1 MNAEKSALADVLGT
15 DASTASYE
23 ELLSTE
29 MIVVAGSD
37 IMINNTVLGIKIR
50 QAALNGAKL
59 VVINDRHTLLDEIA
73 TVSVHADS
81 TDILLQIEK
90 AVAQNSKAVTD
101 EHKAALAGFEVSADA
116 QKIADMYTAAK
127 TAMIVYNQGELS
139 YDGALSLVNTAV
151 MAGHVNRPRT
161 GIIQMKKN
169 ANSQGLVDLGICTD
183 KAELLEK
190 IENGT
195 VKGIMS
201 FGENICD
208 IDLSKL
214 EFVVVQDVN
223 MSDMAKMADVVL
235 PGASFAESE
244 GSYTNSERRIQK
256 SRKFL

>member
-1 MNAEKSALADVLGT
+1 MNADRSALADVLGT

-127 TAMIVYNQGELS
+127 TA
-139 YDGALSLVNTAV
+139 
-151 MAGHVNRPRT
+151 
-161 GIIQMKKN
+161 
-169 ANSQGLVDLGICTD
+169 
-183 KAELLEK
+183 
-190 IENGT
+190 
-195 VKGIMS
+195 
-201 FGENICD
+201 
-208 IDLSKL
+208 
-214 EFVVVQDVN
+214 
-223 MSDMAKMADVVL
+223 
-235 PGASFAESE
+235 
-244 GSYTNSERRIQK
+244 
-256 SRKFL
+256 